1 MREYRILLGLALRN
15 RLAGLRA
22 GSWRKSNGKVDV
34 GRIVGTAV
42 AVLGVV
48 CLAGMM
54 IYAEIKLFGGLAA
67 FGQPALLPALIVMMC
82 MIGTLFLGFF
92 HTIASLYF
100 SRDTAWMAYLPV
112 HSRTV
117 MAAKMTEIWLGEM
130 LFCAAVLSPAF
141 ILYGGYLHADALY
154 YVRMA
159 VTILLAPVLP
169 LSVTLLLSSLLARL
183 TALSRHKESW
193 VMIGSLV
200 MMFSIIALE
209 MRILPHIPDDA
220 DAMFFIRL
228 LMDSEGLVSMLTGG
242 FPPVMWAVRGIAGDW
257 GQFMLLVL
265 CCAVVSCALIYLL
278 GGSYLNVC
286 LRQGEQGSRKRAVK
300 TTNRTWKVRSP
311 LMALFHREWTEVL
324 KTPTYAFNSF
334 SGVIMVPL
342 MLFAMSMGLS
352 ANDAGNVLD
361 LLDELISSVDTTD
374 MILILTALVA
384 FAGFL
389 DPAIATAVS
398 REGGRH
404 DISRMIPVSART
416 QITAKMMMGLCVNG
430 LAVVTACI
438 TVGVIMPSLIPML
451 IPAMLLAMMECFAVS
466 ALCLTL
472 DAIRPNLHWTS
483 ETQVIKQGANVA
495 FGMLIGF
502 AMYALP
508 VAAAVL
514 LIKAEPIARLASVV
528 GILTVECAVGFMLLR
543 LVAEKRYVALE
554 DSMT

>member
-22 GSWRKSNGKVDV
+22 GSWRKSNGKLDV
-34 GRIVGTAV
+34 GRIAGTAIA
-42 AVLGVV
+42 AVGIAVV
-48 CLAGMM
+48 AGMM

-141 ILYGGYLHADALY
+141 ILYGGYLQADALY
-154 YVRMA
+154 YVRM
-159 VTILLAPVLP
+159 VITILLVPVLP

-193 VMIGSLV
+193 VMVGSVV
-200 MMFSIIALE
+200 MMFAVIALE
-209 MRILPHIPDDA
+209 MSFMTNVPDDA
-220 DAMFFIRL
+220 DTMFFIRL
-228 LMDSEGLVSMLTGG
+228 LIDSEGLVNMLTGG

-257 GQFMLLVL
+257 GRFALFVL
-265 CCAVVSCALIYLL
+265 CCAVVSGALIYLL

-286 LRQGEQGSRKRAVK
+286 LRQGEQGSRKRAAK
-300 TTNRTWKVRSP
+300 ITDRTWKVRSP
-311 LMALFHREWTEVL
+311 LMALFHREWAEVL

-342 MLFAMSMGLS
+342 MLFAMSMSLS
-352 ANDAGNVLD
+352 ASDAGNVVDFLG
-361 LLDELISSVDTTD
+361 EIISSVDTMD

-384 FAGFL
+384 FAGFM

-404 DISRMIPVSART
+404 EISRMIPVSART

-430 LAVVTACI
+430 LAVVTACV

-508 VAAAVL
+508 VAAAVMQL
-514 LIKAEPIARLASVV
+514 QAAPMVRLASVV
-528 GILTVECAVGFMLLR
+528 GILIVECAVALLLLR
-543 LVAEKRYVALE
+543 QVAEKRYAALE

>member
-22 GSWRKSNGKVDV
+22 GSWRKSNGKLDV

-42 AVLGVV
+42 AALGIA

-130 LFCAAVLSPAF
+130 LFCAAVLTPAF
-141 ILYGGYLHADALY
+141 ILYGGYLHANALY
-154 YVRMA
+154 YVRMV
-159 VTILLAPVLP
+159 VTILLVPVLP

-193 VMIGSLV
+193 VMVGSVV
-200 MMFSIIALE
+200 MMFAIIALE
-209 MRILPHIPDDA
+209 MSFMTNVPDDA

-228 LMDSEGLVSMLTGG
+228 LIDSEGLVNMLTGG

-257 GQFMLLVL
+257 GQFMLFVL
-265 CCAVVSCALIYLL
+265 CCAVASCAMIYLL

-286 LRQGEQGSRKRAVK
+286 LRQGEQGSRKRAAK
-300 TTNRTWKVRSP
+300 ITNRTWKVRSP
-311 LMALFHREWTEVL
+311 LMALFHREWAEVL

-334 SGVIMVPL
+334 SGVIMVPI
-342 MLFAMSMGLS
+342 MLFAMSMSLS
-352 ANDAGNVLD
+352 ASDAGNVVD
-361 LLDELISSVDTTD
+361 LLGELTSSVDTMD
-374 MILILTALVA
+374 MILILTALAA
-384 FAGFL
+384 FAGFM

-404 DISRMIPVSART
+404 DISRMIPVPART

-430 LAVVTACI
+430 LAVVSACV

-508 VAAAVL
+508 VAAAVMQL
-514 LIKAEPIARLASVV
+514 QASPMVRLASVV
-528 GILTVECAVGFMLLR
+528 GILIVECAAGLLLLR
-543 LVAEKRYVALE
+543 QVAEKRYAALE
-554 DSMT
+554 DSIT